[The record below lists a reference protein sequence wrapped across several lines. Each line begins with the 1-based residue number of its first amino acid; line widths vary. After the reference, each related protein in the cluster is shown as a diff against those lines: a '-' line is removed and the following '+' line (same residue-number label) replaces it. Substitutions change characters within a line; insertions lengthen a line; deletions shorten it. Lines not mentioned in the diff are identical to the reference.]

1 MSSRLSQEML
11 TATLVTQS
19 VALGPWVSNDAITA
33 WRTHT
38 QGHKLTNTNT
48 VKQPSKKKET
58 FDTPHQYS
66 ARLLRMSNDDFMKS
80 YIMHL

>member
-1 MSSRLSQEML
+1 MRSTHRGSDLEKASMSSRLSQEML

-33 WRTHT
+33 WRTHK
-38 QGHKLTNTNT
+38 QTNMNT

-58 FDTPHQYS
+58 FNTPHQYS
-66 ARLLRMSNDDFMKS
+66 AKLL
-80 YIMHL
+80 